1 MSEAKPLAYFLIA
14 LVIIS
19 LSYLKGGGEMANR
32 VLISG
37 VNTTNLPKF
46 KNEEIMQLLKAVKA
60 GDEFARDKFVVANLR
75 LVLSVVQRFSGH
87 CDKADDMFQVGCV
100 GLLKAIDNFDDTLN
114 VKFSTYAVPM
124 IIGEIRRFLR
134 DNNSVRVSRSIR
146 DTAYKA
152 LQAKE
157 KYIKENNA
165 EPSLEEI
172 AKMIDLPLRDVI
184 FALDAISET
193 VSLNEPVYNDGNETI
208 RVMDQ
213 ISDERNCDEVL
224 FEKLSLG
231 DAIKNLSDR
240 EKEILLMR
248 YYVGKTQME
257 VSEEVGISQAQ
268 VSRLEKNALK
278 TIKNFIE

>member
-1 MSEAKPLAYFLIA
+1 
-14 LVIIS
+14 
-19 LSYLKGGGEMANR
+19 MANK
-32 VLISG
+32 VVICG
-37 VNTTNLPKF
+37 VNTATLPKL
-46 KNEEIMQLLKAVKA
+46 KNDEVMDLLKQVKA

-75 LVLSVVQRFSGH
+75 LVLSVVQRFAGH

-100 GLLKAIDNFDDTLN
+100 GLLKALDNFDPSLN

-146 DTAYKA
+146 DVAYKA

-157 KYIKENNA
+157 SYIKQNNS
-165 EPSLEEI
+165 EPSLEQISQIIEI
-172 AKMIDLPLRDVI
+172 PLKDVT
-184 FALDAISET
+184 FALDAISDT
-193 VSLNEPVYNDGNETI
+193 ISLNEPVYNDGNETI

-213 ISDERNCDEVL
+213 IGDEKNCDEDIL
-224 FEKLSLG
+224 EKLSLA
-231 DAIKNLSDR
+231 DAIKNLNDK

-278 TIKNFIE
+278 SIKNFIN

>member
-1 MSEAKPLAYFLIA
+1 
-14 LVIIS
+14 
-19 LSYLKGGGEMANR
+19 MANR

-37 VNTTNLPKF
+37 VNTGNLPKF

-157 KYIKENNA
+157 KFIKENNA

-172 AKMIDLPLRDVI
+172 AKMIDLPLKDVI

-231 DAIKNLSDR
+231 DAIKNLSER

-268 VSRLEKNALK
+268 VSRL
-278 TIKNFIE
+278 

>member
-1 MSEAKPLAYFLIA
+1 
-14 LVIIS
+14 
-19 LSYLKGGGEMANR
+19 MANR

-37 VNTTNLPKF
+37 VNTGNLPKF

-146 DTAYKA
+146 DTADKA

-157 KYIKENNA
+157 KFIKENNA

-172 AKMIDLPLRDVI
+172 AKMIDLPLKDVI

-231 DAIKNLSDR
+231 DAIKNLSER

>member
-1 MSEAKPLAYFLIA
+1 
-14 LVIIS
+14 
-19 LSYLKGGGEMANR
+19 MANR

-37 VNTTNLPKF
+37 VNTGNLPKF

-157 KYIKENNA
+157 KFIKENNA

-172 AKMIDLPLRDVI
+172 AKMIDLPLKDVI

-231 DAIKNLSDR
+231 DAIKNLSER

>member
-1 MSEAKPLAYFLIA
+1 
-14 LVIIS
+14 
-19 LSYLKGGGEMANR
+19 MANK
-32 VLISG
+32 VVISG
-37 VNTTNLPKF
+37 VNTSKLPKL
-46 KNEEIMQLLKAVKA
+46 KNEEVMALLKQVKA

-75 LVLSVVQRFSGH
+75 LVLSVVQRFAGH
-87 CDKADDMFQVGCV
+87 GEKADDMFQVGCV
-100 GLLKAIDNFDDTLN
+100 GLLKAIDNFDPSLN
-114 VKFSTYAVPM
+114 VRFSTYAVPM

-146 DTAYKA
+146 DTAYKV

-157 KYIKENNA
+157 AYIKENNA
-165 EPSLEEI
+165 EPSLEQI
-172 AKMIDLPLRDVI
+172 SIILGIPLCEVK

-193 VSLNEPVYNDGNETI
+193 ISLSEPIYNDGNEQI
-208 RVMDQ
+208 KILDQ
-213 ISDERNCDEVL
+213 IADERNNDDDIV
-224 FEKLSLG
+224 EKLSLG
-231 DAIKNLSDR
+231 DAIKNLGER

-278 TIKNFIE
+278 AIKNFIE

>member
-1 MSEAKPLAYFLIA
+1 MS
-14 LVIIS
+14 
-19 LSYLKGGGEMANR
+19 NR
-32 VLISG
+32 VVIAG
-37 VNTTNLPKF
+37 VNTSNLPKL
-46 KNEEIMQLLKAVKA
+46 KNNEIMELLKQVKA

-75 LVLSVVQRFSGH
+75 LVLSVVQRFVGH
-87 CDKADDMFQVGCV
+87 YDKADDMFQVGCV

-114 VKFSTYAVPM
+114 VRFSTYAVPM

-146 DTAYKA
+146 DVAYKA

-165 EPSLEEI
+165 EPTLEQI
-172 AKMIDLPLRDVI
+172 SHMIELPLKDVT

-193 VSLNEPVYNDGNETI
+193 VSLNEPIYNDGNETI
-208 RVMDQ
+208 RLMDQ
-213 ISDERNCDEVL
+213 IADEKHCDDDIL
-224 FEKLSLG
+224 EKLSLG
-231 DAIKNLSDR
+231 DAIKNLSER

-278 TIKNFIE
+278 TIKAFIE

>member
-1 MSEAKPLAYFLIA
+1 
-14 LVIIS
+14 
-19 LSYLKGGGEMANR
+19 MANR

-37 VNTTNLPKF
+37 VNTGNLPKF

-87 CDKADDMFQVGCV
+87 FDKADDMFQVGCV

-157 KYIKENNA
+157 KFIKENNA

-172 AKMIDLPLRDVI
+172 AKMIDLPLKDVI

-231 DAIKNLSDR
+231 DAIKNLSER